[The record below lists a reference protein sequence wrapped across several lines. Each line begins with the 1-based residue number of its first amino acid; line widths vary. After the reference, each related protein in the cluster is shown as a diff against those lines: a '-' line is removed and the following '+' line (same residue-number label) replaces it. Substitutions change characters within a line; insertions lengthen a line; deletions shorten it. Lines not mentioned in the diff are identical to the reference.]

1 MYKPRVSYACT
12 VHTFSLTGF
21 GMKEMFE
28 KMAVASSEQFEKE
41 VVAALVALTAEDY
54 TTFDTFEP
62 AVQAVAGWRLGGVYR
77 QPA

>member
-1 MYKPRVSYACT
+1 ME
-12 VHTFSLTGF
+12 
-21 GMKEMFE
+21 EMFE

-62 AVQAVAGWRLGGVYR
+62 AVRAVAGWRRGGERRGVYR